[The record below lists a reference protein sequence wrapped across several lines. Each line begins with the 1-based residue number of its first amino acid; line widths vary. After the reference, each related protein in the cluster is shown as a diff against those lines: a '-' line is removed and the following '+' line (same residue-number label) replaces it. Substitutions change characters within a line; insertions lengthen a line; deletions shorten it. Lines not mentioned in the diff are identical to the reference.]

1 MVANTQP
8 LTFGIKTSQANTT
21 YQAILDVWRDADAT
35 EVFEDAWLWDHLV
48 PLRGDV
54 RGPALEAWT
63 LLAALAAQTNR
74 LRLGVIVTSNR
85 TRPPAVLAKMAATV
99 DQISDGRLIFGIGA
113 GGSAVKDPGVLA
125 LVRRELDGY
134 GIPVVPTRQAIDSL
148 AEACQIVERM
158 WTEDEPFDFDGRWYQ
173 LKGAV
178 CEPKPVQRPRP
189 PIMIGAAG
197 ERSLRIVAEHADIW
211 NCPTRGDLAEFRR
224 LDAVLD
230 AHCADIGR
238 DPAAITRSVQ
248 FLVAAGGVDAGI
260 GQGGLATSAQGRS
273 GAPVAGFPNIGDP
286 AATRDLLLEAIDA
299 GVRHLVLAPILS
311 TVDRPARWLADEIV
325 GPVLEQARLA

>member
-1 MVANTQP
+1 MVTNTQP

-63 LLAALAAQTNR
+63 LLSALAAQTRR

-99 DQISDGRLIFGIGA
+99 DHISDGRLIFGIGA
-113 GGSAVKDPGVLA
+113 GGSAVKDPGGLA
-125 LVRRELDGY
+125 MVHRELDGY
-134 GIPVVPTRQAIDSL
+134 GIPVVPTRQAIESL

-173 LKGAV
+173 LKGAI

-211 NCPTRGDLAEFRR
+211 NCPTRGDFAEFRR
-224 LDAVLD
+224 LDAILD

-238 DPAAITRSVQ
+238 DPADITRSVQ
-248 FLVAAGGVDAGI
+248 FLVAAGRVDAGI
-260 GQGGLATSAQGRS
+260 GQGGLATPAQGRS
-273 GAPVAGFPNIGDP
+273 GASVAGFPNIGDP
-286 AATRDLLLEAIDA
+286 AATRHLLLQAIDA

-325 GPVLEQARLA
+325 GPVLEEARLA